1 MKRIASI
8 LAVLLLVSSAT
19 LRAQTVTTTTTTT
32 TVTTTTVTTTS
43 KPVDNRLKVRFA
55 WGADIGASIDMSGND
70 MSSVDFDIALGM
82 KRGWLNFL
90 GIGAQAN
97 LSVSNSCRSFP
108 LFLLFRTNFTD
119 RPTRVFWEL
128 KGGASLN
135 YLEHNHQQTGIYGST
150 GIGIRLASSR
160 NFSSH
165 MTLGYTYIQRRK
177 IVGTE
182 MTHNFTDLHFAT
194 VKIGVTF

>member
-1 MKRIASI
+1 MPLS
-8 LAVLLLVSSAT
+8 
-19 LRAQTVTTTTTTT
+19 AQTVTTTTTTT
-32 TVTTTTVTTTS
+32 TTVS
-43 KPVDNRLKVRFA
+43 EPGKEKIKVKFT
-55 WGADIGASIDMSGND
+55 WGAALGASIDMSGND
-70 MSSVDFDIALGM
+70 MSSVDFDIAFGM

-90 GIGAQAN
+90 GLGAQAN
-97 LSVSNSCRSFP
+97 VMLSNSCRSFP
-108 LFLLFRTNFTD
+108 VFLMFRTNFTD

-135 YLEHNHQQTGIYGST
+135 YLEHDHQQTGIYGST
-150 GIGIRLASSR
+150 GVGIRLASSAK
-160 NFSSH
+160 FSSH
-165 MTLGYTYIQRRK
+165 MTLSYSYIQRRK